1 MKTLT
6 YKIITWHH
14 VTAIYLQDEDKEE
27 MKEIL
32 EMKRTHQRIVA
43 KRMQRDAEMK
53 GGKLPPP
60 PVRDYPITKNTTVA
74 KKPNVII

>member
-1 MKTLT
+1 
-6 YKIITWHH
+6 
-14 VTAIYLQDEDKEE
+14 

-43 KRMQRDAEMK
+43 KRLQRDEEMK

-60 PVRDYPITKNTTVA
+60 PVRDYPITKSTTVA
-74 KKPNVII
+74 KKPNVLI